1 MFTRWNRLSL
11 VYKVL
16 VGNAV
21 VIIIGAIGGTY
32 ITQQLLQASAIG
44 LAFFFATIGIT
55 LSLIINYYILRS
67 VLHPID
73 ALQQMVERIDRGDT
87 AVRADL
93 QKIDDPQL
101 QRFAQS
107 LNTMLG
113 RLAAHTRMIEAN
125 RAQLRQMSRQV
136 LSAQEDERKRIAR
149 ELHDDTSGALA
160 RILLNLEM
168 CQELTPEEMYTVRE
182 KMSATRILT
191 EQTLEN
197 IRKMI
202 FDLRPALLDDL
213 GLAAAI
219 RWYAK
224 NNLEPAGVRVQLD
237 LANGLR
243 GSPTVETALFRIAQ
257 EAINNIVRHAQA
269 KHANIHLS
277 QTLTDWNLVVHDDGR
292 GFDATPGFR
301 DESLAEPHW
310 GLFGVRERA
319 QLLGGTFQIE
329 SAQGKGTTL
338 CVEIPIAQAG

>member
-1 MFTRWNRLSL
+1 VFSRWNRLSL

-16 VGNAV
+16 TGNAV
-21 VIIIGAIGGTY
+21 VIIFGAIGGTY
-32 ITQQLLQASAIG
+32 LTQQLLEVSGIE
-44 LAFFFATIGIT
+44 LALFFATIGIT

-67 VLHPID
+67 ILRPIE
-73 ALQQMVERIDRGDT
+73 ALQRMVERIDHGDT

-93 QKIDDPQL
+93 TQIDDPQL
-101 QRFAQS
+101 LRFAQS
-107 LNTMLG
+107 LNTMLA
-113 RLAAHTRMIEAN
+113 RLAARTQMIEAS
-125 RAQLRQMSRQV
+125 RARLRQLSGQV

-149 ELHDDTSGALA
+149 ELHDDTSSSLA

-168 CQELTPEEMYTVRE
+168 CQELTPERMYAVRE
-182 KMSATRILT
+182 KMSATRVLT

-224 NNLEPAGVRVQLD
+224 NNLEPAGVQVQLD

-243 GSPTVETALFRIAQ
+243 GSSAVETALFRIAQ
-257 EAINNIVRHAQA
+257 EAFSNIVRHAHA
-269 KHANIHLS
+269 KHATIQLS
-277 QTLTDWNLVVHDDGR
+277 QTSTHWVFVVQDDGR
-292 GFDATPGFR
+292 GFDATPAFR
-301 DESLAEPHW
+301 DESLTEPHW

-319 QLLGGTFQIE
+319 QLLGGTFQIA

-338 CVEIPIAQAG
+338 HIQIPIVQAG